1 MLISVVLQS
10 DSVIHTYIYV
20 YIVLDLLDFLKTML
34 AFLCDAFCLLP
45 HFYHV
50 TCFLFCYEPDS
61 TCRKR
66 FDKSTSE
73 SSLHTQDKN
82 AQWCPVDVA

>member
-1 MLISVVLQS
+1 MLISVILQS
-10 DSVIHTYIYV
+10 DSVIHTYN
-20 YIVLDLLDFLKTML
+20 FLKTVFVL
-34 AFLCDAFCLLP
+34 LCDAFCLLP

-50 TCFLFCYEPDS
+50 TSVLFCYEPNS

-73 SSLHTQDKN
+73 SSLHTQDEN